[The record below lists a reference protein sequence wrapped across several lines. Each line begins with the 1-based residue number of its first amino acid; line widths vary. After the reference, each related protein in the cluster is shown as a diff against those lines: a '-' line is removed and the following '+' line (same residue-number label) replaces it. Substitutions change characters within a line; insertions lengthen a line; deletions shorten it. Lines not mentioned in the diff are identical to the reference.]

1 MAKLPLF
8 LLLALLRWK
17 AQSAFLR
24 SLFGTLYQVMRAIK
38 EMGFTS
44 IYQLAGGAGVAVAA
58 FSLMINLLMLTGPLF
73 MLQIYDRVLA
83 SGSIPTL
90 IAMALLVGLLYS
102 LYGFLE
108 FVRSRVMVRLG
119 AAIDAQTRERAFDAI
134 AFHAVKGDESVR
146 TSPLTHLNTIRQF
159 LSGPGPFA
167 FLDAPWTPIYL
178 LIIYLIHP
186 ILGVASFF
194 AIGVLAGLALANNVL
209 IRKASEDAARIMA
222 RANTVGE
229 ETWRNAEVSMALGM
243 VRMIRQRW
251 LNILDQ
257 GVAQQ
262 MTASDRGGAIS
273 AVSRT
278 MRLMFQSG
286 ILAIGAWLAVKQEI
300 SAGTM
305 IAASIIMSRALAP
318 VEQMVA
324 HWQGFLGFRQALAR
338 LDNVLKNL
346 PVDKQGVVLP
356 DPIGHIEVKSLTAG
370 IFTKQQLLLSDVTF
384 ELFPGEGLGVIGPS
398 GAGKTTLARILV
410 GVWPHFR
417 GDVRLGGAEIAQYP
431 EDQLGRCVGY
441 LPQDVE
447 LYDGTIGENIARF
460 DSQAGSE
467 VIIAAAKLADVHAL
481 ILSFPDG
488 YETRVGEGGAIL
500 SGGQRQRIGLARALF
515 RSPSLIVLDEPNA
528 SLDASGQK
536 AVVNAVRRARQ
547 NGSTVIVIAHRPS
560 AIAALDTLMMLSE
573 GRCIAFG
580 PRDEIMKQVA
590 QPKPMPGQSRQ
601 GRPLPSISFSTTVKP
616 DEAAK

>member
-1 MAKLPLF
+1 
-8 LLLALLRWK
+8 
-17 AQSAFLR
+17 
-24 SLFGTLYQVMRAIK
+24 MRAIK

-417 GDVRLGGAEIAQYP
+417 GDVRLGGDPQISSKVIFFVLEP
-431 EDQLGRCVGY
+431 LFELFEVGCSQLKR
-441 LPQDVE
+441 
-447 LYDGTIGENIARF
+447 
-460 DSQAGSE
+460 S
-467 VIIAAAKLADVHAL
+467 VITAKMNNFF
-481 ILSFPDG
+481 IL
-488 YETRVGEGGAIL
+488 
-500 SGGQRQRIGLARALF
+500 
-515 RSPSLIVLDEPNA
+515 
-528 SLDASGQK
+528 
-536 AVVNAVRRARQ
+536 
-547 NGSTVIVIAHRPS
+547 
-560 AIAALDTLMMLSE
+560 
-573 GRCIAFG
+573 
-580 PRDEIMKQVA
+580 
-590 QPKPMPGQSRQ
+590 
-601 GRPLPSISFSTTVKP
+601 
-616 DEAAK
+616 